1 LFRTFRDGYLV
12 LWFWNWKTLKVAH
25 FHGYSPVSRLR
36 ILDLPRSLVVRRV
49 VALGNRVE
57 IEVGLRKRSVLC
69 PDCQCPTQRV
79 HSFYQRKLADLPW
92 QGRPATLIV
101 SVPRFFCQ
109 AAVCPRRT
117 FVMPLDGITV
127 RHGRQ
132 TTRLTDLHY
141 YIAHTLGGSAGARMT
156 VRLCCPISPDTL
168 IRRLLSRA
176 RNTKKDMPPTRV
188 VGVDDW
194 AWRRGHH
201 YGTIVVDLEKND
213 VIDLLPDREAATL
226 AQWLQAHP
234 GVEIIARDRAGAY
247 ADGCHRGAPSALQ
260 VTDRWHLL
268 KNLSEAFVSILG
280 RFTTTVRTL
289 TRQLSA
295 STTLSETSGTVR
307 TQPEETQ
314 TLIRSVSGE
323 RRETLFNEALALK
336 AEGHSIQ
343 AIATTIGVE
352 RKTVR
357 RWFQRGHAPT
367 WKRTVPTRSILGPY
381 ISHLEKRWVE
391 GCRNIR
397 QLWRELLEQGFT
409 GKYGTVRKWVTTRQG
424 ISTKPISSAYVSP
437 PLGRKLA
444 RLLLADDPL
453 SAGRQDGLPVPALLE
468 AEPQLAVTLCW
479 LRKMQNLL
487 CKKEDTRKEGDL
499 KALLEEGK
507 TTLLSRLI
515 PALERD
521 AAAIEASL
529 VTPWTTSP
537 VEGQISRLKMIK
549 RTMFGRAG
557 FELLRARVLQPA

>member
-1 LFRTFRDGYLV
+1 
-12 LWFWNWKTLKVAH
+12 
-25 FHGYSPVSRLR
+25 
-36 ILDLPRSLVVRRV
+36 
-49 VALGNRVE
+49 
-57 IEVGLRKRSVLC
+57 
-69 PDCQCPTQRV
+69 
-79 HSFYQRKLADLPW
+79 
-92 QGRPATLIV
+92 
-101 SVPRFFCQ
+101 
-109 AAVCPRRT
+109 
-117 FVMPLDGITV
+117 M
-127 RHGRQ
+127 
-132 TTRLTDLHY
+132 
-141 YIAHTLGGSAGARMT
+141 
-156 VRLCCPISPDTL
+156 
-168 IRRLLSRA
+168 
-176 RNTKKDMPPTRV
+176 
-188 VGVDDW
+188 
-194 AWRRGHH
+194 
-201 YGTIVVDLEKND
+201 VDLEKND

-307 TQPEETQ
+307 TQPEEAQ

-424 ISTKPISSAYVSP
+424 ISTKPVSSAYVSP

-453 SAGRQDGLPVPALLE
+453 SAGRQDGLLVPALLE

>member
-1 LFRTFRDGYLV
+1 M
-12 LWFWNWKTLKVAH
+12 
-25 FHGYSPVSRLR
+25 SRLR
-36 ILDLPRSLVVRRV
+36 IPDLPRSLVVRRV
-49 VALGNRVE
+49 VALDNRVE

-92 QGRPATLIV
+92 QGRPATLFV

-176 RNTKKDMPPTRV
+176 RNTRKDMPPTRV

-307 TQPEETQ
+307 TQPEEAQ

-424 ISTKPISSAYVSP
+424 ISTKPVSSAYVSP

-453 SAGRQDGLPVPALLE
+453 SAGRQDGLLVPALLE

-487 CKKEDTRKEGDL
+487 CKKEDTRKEGEL

>member
-1 LFRTFRDGYLV
+1 M
-12 LWFWNWKTLKVAH
+12 
-25 FHGYSPVSRLR
+25 SRLR

-49 VALGNRVE
+49 VALDNRVE

-69 PDCQCPTQRV
+69 PDCQCPTQRI

-168 IRRLLSRA
+168 IRRLLSRV
-176 RNTKKDMPPTRV
+176 RNTRKDTPPTRV

-307 TQPEETQ
+307 TQPEEAQ

-424 ISTKPISSAYVSP
+424 ISTKPVSSAYVSP

-453 SAGRQDGLPVPALLE
+453 SAGRQDGLLVPALLE

>member
-1 LFRTFRDGYLV
+1 M
-12 LWFWNWKTLKVAH
+12 
-25 FHGYSPVSRLR
+25 SRLR

-49 VALGNRVE
+49 VALDNRVE

-92 QGRPATLIV
+92 QGRPATLFV

-176 RNTKKDMPPTRV
+176 RNTRKDMPPTRV

-307 TQPEETQ
+307 TQPEEAQ
-314 TLIRSVSGE
+314 TLIRPVSGE

-397 QLWRELLEQGFT
+397 QLWRELVEQGFT

-424 ISTKPISSAYVSP
+424 ISTKPVSSAYVSP

-453 SAGRQDGLPVPALLE
+453 SAGRQDGLLVPALLE

>member
-1 LFRTFRDGYLV
+1 M
-12 LWFWNWKTLKVAH
+12 
-25 FHGYSPVSRLR
+25 SRLR
-36 ILDLPRSLVVRRV
+36 SLDLPRSLVVRRV
-49 VALGNRVE
+49 IALESGVK
-57 IEVGLRKRSVLC
+57 IEVGLRKRSAVC
-69 PDCQCPTQRV
+69 PDCQITAQRI

-109 AAVCPRRT
+109 TMLCPRRT
-117 FVMPLDGITV
+117 FVMPLEGITV

-141 YIAHTLGGSAGARMT
+141 YIAHAMGGSAGARMT
-156 VRLCCPISPDTL
+156 VRLCCPISADTL
-168 IRRLLSRA
+168 VRRLLSRT
-176 RNTKKDMPPTRV
+176 RNAWKHTVPARV

-213 VIDLLPDREAATL
+213 VIDLLPDRRAETL
-226 AQWLQAHP
+226 TQWLQAHP
-234 GVEIIARDRAGAY
+234 GIEIIARDRAGAY
-247 ADGCHRGAPSALQ
+247 ADGCRRGAPSALQ

-268 KNLSEAFVSILG
+268 KNLSEAFVSILD
-280 RFTTTVRTL
+280 RFTTTVRIL
-289 TRQLSA
+289 TRQLNA
-295 STTLSETSGTVR
+295 STVVSETSETVR
-307 TQPEETQ
+307 VHPEEAQ
-314 TLIRSVSGE
+314 TVVRSVSGE
-323 RRETLFNEALALK
+323 RREILFNEALALK
-336 AEGHSIQ
+336 AEGHSNQ
-343 AIATTIGVE
+343 AIATTVGVE

-367 WKRTVPTRSILGPY
+367 WKRTAPTRSILAPY
-381 ISHLEKRWVE
+381 TAHLEKRWVE
-391 GCRNIR
+391 GCRNSR
-397 QLWRELLEQGFT
+397 QLWRELLEQGFA
-409 GKYGTVRKWVTTRQG
+409 GKYGTVRKWVMARQG
-424 ISTKPISSAYVSP
+424 FSARVVSSAHVAP
-437 PLGRKLA
+437 PSGRKLA

-453 SAGRQDGLPVPALLE
+453 SAGQEGLLVPALLE
-468 AEPQLAVTLCW
+468 AEPHLAVTLCW

-487 CKKEDTRKEGDL
+487 CKKSDTSTGGDL
-499 KALLEEGK
+499 KTLLEEGK

-557 FELLRARVLQPA
+557 FSLLRARVLQPA

>member
-1 LFRTFRDGYLV
+1 M
-12 LWFWNWKTLKVAH
+12 
-25 FHGYSPVSRLR
+25 SRLR
-36 ILDLPRSLVVRRV
+36 IPDLPRSLVVRRV
-49 VALGNRVE
+49 VALDNRVE

-69 PDCQCPTQRV
+69 PDCQCPTQRI

-168 IRRLLSRA
+168 IRRLLSRV
-176 RNTKKDMPPTRV
+176 RNTRKDTPPTRV

-307 TQPEETQ
+307 TQPEEAQ

-424 ISTKPISSAYVSP
+424 ISTKPVSSAYVSP

-453 SAGRQDGLPVPALLE
+453 SAGRQDGLLVPALLE